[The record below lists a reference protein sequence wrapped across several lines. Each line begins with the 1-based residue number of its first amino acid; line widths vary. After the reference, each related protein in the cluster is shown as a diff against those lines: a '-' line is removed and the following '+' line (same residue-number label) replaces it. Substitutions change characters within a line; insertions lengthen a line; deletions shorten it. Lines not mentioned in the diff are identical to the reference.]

1 MKCTCI
7 NPRENITLPI
17 GTKVRCEKA
26 TSAIGK
32 EIVKVFDK
40 NGKELGGLTRTNGA
54 KGSGV
59 QILITGTEVLTDDN
73 LAKMP
78 SSWEAT
84 VCGAGQINHG
94 MIKDAIAIEFV
105 APWEKGTAGKVNT
118 QQGDVVIAAN
128 VQGASVRNPQKAVV
142 IGKLNQGDTVILNA
156 GIEVEGGEEKI
167 FVYHNNERAGFLAP
181 SSMSDE
187 DCALIM
193 SALKKGENLECK
205 AFGQTTAAYKVKV
218 LIPGSVAAAAAAD
231 AAKSANAAEKKRIID
246 DGIASEELLAKIED
260 YCLDCGLTPKQVGKI
275 FATYQTYP
283 AEAQLY
289 MITQPKTLYKD
300 VHGYI
305 EEAVCCILAREPLVM
320 SGEAGSGKNCA
331 VETLA
336 WIFQRPLL
344 DVAINAQTDK
354 YDLMGS
360 KTIEVEET
368 DSGVPVQKVAFQ
380 IEHLGRAMEWGA
392 MFNTDELNFADQGVT
407 GILHAVADTRRAL
420 DIPGYR
426 KIVAAP
432 NFQLL
437 ATMNVDY
444 AGTHQLN
451 EALDSRYSEIVFDMP
466 ESIIDILER
475 ACPDAEKKDIQICDK
490 IYKKI
495 LLANADNTMC
505 MQVSARNFIS
515 ALNKVAQG
523 LSLKR
528 ALTMNLANKLRDAD
542 YKKAMKE
549 LIEMNCPNR

>member
-1 MKCTCI
+1 MKVTVL
-7 NPRENITLPI
+7 NPRESISLPD
-17 GTKVRCEKA
+17 GTKVRCEIA
-26 TSAIGK
+26 ASAIGK
-32 EIVKVFDK
+32 KIVKVFDM
-40 NGKELGGLTRTNGA
+40 NGKELGGVSRASGA

-59 QILITGTEVLTDDN
+59 QILLPNTEVLADDMI
-73 LAKMP
+73 AKMP
-78 SSWEAT
+78 ASWEAT
-84 VCGAGQINHG
+84 VCGRGQINHG
-94 MIKDAIAIEFV
+94 MVKDGIAIEFV
-105 APWEKGTAGKVNT
+105 APWEKGNSGKVNT
-118 QQGDVVIAAN
+118 QQGDIIVNAN
-128 VQGASVRNPQKAVV
+128 VQGASSRNPKKAVV
-142 IGKLNQGDTVILNA
+142 IGMLNQGDNVILEA
-156 GIEVEGGEEKI
+156 GIEVENNEEKI
-167 FVYHNNERAGFLAP
+167 FVYLNKEKAGFLAP

-187 DCALIM
+187 DSALIM
-193 SALKKGENLECK
+193 SALKRGEPLECK

-218 LIPGSVAAAAAAD
+218 LIPGQVAAAAAAD
-231 AAKSANAAEKKRIID
+231 AAKNANAAEKQRIVN
-246 DGIASEELLAKIED
+246 DGIATADLLAQIED
-260 YCLDCGLTPKQVGKI
+260 YCLDCGLSPKLIGQV
-275 FATYQTYP
+275 FATYTAYP
-283 AEAQLY
+283 AEAQVY

-305 EEAVCCILAREPLVM
+305 EEAVCCILANEPLVM

-368 DSGVPVQKVAFQ
+368 DSGIPVQKVSFQ

-466 ESIIDILER
+466 ESIKDILER
-475 ACPDAEKKDIQICDK
+475 ACPDAQKKDIEICDK

-495 LLANADNTMC
+495 LIANKENTMC

-515 ALNKVAQG
+515 ALNKVAKG

-528 ALTMNLANKLRDAD
+528 ALTMNLANKLRDND

-549 LIEMNCPNR
+549 MLDMNCPNK